1 MTLNKDLDQAI
12 YSVSEDALR
21 QISEAEHQQIEELI
35 GRINSG
41 LGPFFYLFYDHQS
54 QNILH
59 ISEKCEEL
67 TGHPPSAWY
76 EHGPTLFT
84 DLFATEVKQ
93 EVLCQSDICWQKVK
107 TLSDETKVRSSIV
120 FRFTVQHN
128 EHCRHFLNQHVIVT
142 TGNNGTIK
150 LCLAVFTDISH
161 LKDMTD
167 QRQVFS
173 SVSISGDQQHFVY
186 NTVNGRLI
194 DLNNLTKREKQVLAG
209 YGSGKHTE
217 RIADELS
224 ISPYTIQT
232 HRSKLYKKTG
242 CKNLAELI
250 HFAHANSVM
259 Q

>member
-1 MTLNKDLDQAI
+1 MTLNKDLDQAK

-41 LGPFFYLFYDHQS
+41 LGPFFYFFYNHQS
-54 QNILH
+54 QEILH

-67 TGHPPSAWY
+67 TGYSSLDWH
-76 EHGPTLFT
+76 EQGP
-84 DLFATEVKQ
+84 AVVTELMVTEAKQ
-93 EVLCQSDICWQKVK
+93 HLIEQSDVCWKKVK
-107 TLSDETKVRSSIV
+107 ALSDESKVRSSIAL
-120 FRFTVQHN
+120 RFTVRHN
-128 EHCRHFLNQHVIVT
+128 EYCRHFLNQHVIVT
-142 TGNNGTIK
+142 TSNNGTIK
-150 LCLAVFTDISH
+150 LCLAIFTDISH
-161 LKDMTD
+161 LIEMKDD
-167 QRQVFS
+167 SQVFS
-173 SVSISGDQQHFVY
+173 SVSVPSDQQNFLY
-186 NTVNGRLI
+186 NTVNGQLI
-194 DLNNLTKREKQVLAG
+194 DLDSLTLREKQVLAG

-250 HFAHANSVM
+250 HFSHLNSIM
-259 Q
+259 